1 MSTTFVFPS
10 LTGFAA
16 TRRTLQ
22 LYARAVTAIPRA
34 YAEPHPQWWHVSLAV
49 QADGLVTD
57 TIILPDGNG
66 IYLKIDLKQHN
77 ILILK
82 EDEVLRTWDMT
93 AGLTST
99 ILGNQI
105 IAAVEGLGLTGG
117 DYTREKFEDDEARA
131 YDPEA
136 AERFLTA
143 LANADRIFKAH
154 RATLRGNVSPV
165 QLWPH
170 GFDLAFEWYGTL
182 VQTHEE
188 HGSVQES
195 PAQLNLGFYP
205 EDTESAYIYS
215 NPWPFDAETLL
226 DKTLPQGAHWHTEGW
241 QGAVLPYA
249 ELANDPNA
257 EHRLRQFASTV
268 YAMASPTLMAG

>member
-57 TIILPDGNG
+57 TIILPDGSET
-66 IYLKIDLKQHN
+66 YLKIDLKQHN
-77 ILILK
+77 ILLFK
-82 EDEVLRTWDMT
+82 ADEVLRPWDMT

-99 ILGNQI
+99 AVGDQI
-105 IAAVEGLGLTGG
+105 IEAVEGLGLTGG
-117 DYTREKFEDDEARA
+117 DYAREKFEDDETRA

-143 LANADRIFKAH
+143 LTNAGRIFKAH
-154 RATLRGNVSPV
+154 RATLSGDVSPV

-170 GFDLAFEWYGTL
+170 GFDLAFESFGTRL
-182 VQTHEE
+182 HTFEE
-188 HGSVQES
+188 HGVVQES
-195 PAQLNLGFYP
+195 PSQLNLGFYP
-205 EDTESAYIYS
+205 DDTDTAYFYS
-215 NPWPFDAETLL
+215 NPWPFEAESLL
-226 DKTLPQGAHWHTEGW
+226 DKPLPKGARWHTEGW
-241 QGAVLPYA
+241 QGAMLPYA

-257 EHRLRQFASTV
+257 EKRLLDFAETI
-268 YAMASPTLMAG
+268 YELAIHLPAP